1 VSAHGPIVVTG
12 ASGHTGVRLVTDLV
26 EKGRQVRAITRDPA
40 LIPVTVRRQMEI
52 CRADLTQPAEARE
65 AVRGAGAV
73 VAMTHIRLAPH
84 IIRAMTAEGVR
95 RGVFMSSTRRFT
107 RFPEETAR
115 AVISGEEAVMQS
127 GLDWTI
133 IRASMIYGGKR
144 DNNIEHLVNW
154 LRRLP
159 VHPLP
164 AGGRMLW
171 QPVFT
176 WDVVAA
182 IEAAIERE
190 STIGKAYTVAGPTPI
205 SYREMVETILR
216 ITGRRCLLVPVP
228 LGLLRLAAVILGKIM
243 ERPPVRMDQ
252 IQRLLEDKTF
262 DISDAVRDL
271 DFHPVPFEEGIRR
284 KLAGTA

>member
-1 VSAHGPIVVTG
+1 VSAQGPIVVTG

-115 AVISGEEAVMQS
+115 AVVSGEEAVMQS

-216 ITGRRCLLVPVP
+216 IMGRRCLLVPVP

>member
-26 EKGRQVRAITRDPA
+26 EKGHQVRAITRDPA

-52 CRADLTQPAEARE
+52 FRADLRQPAEARE

-84 IIRAMTAEGVR
+84 IVQAMTAEGVR
-95 RGVFMSSTRRFT
+95 RGIFMSSTRRFT

-154 LRRLP
+154 LRRFP

-182 IEAAIERE
+182 IEAALERE
-190 STIGKAYTVAGPTPI
+190 SAIGKAYTVAGPTPI
-205 SYREMVETILR
+205 SYREMVQTILR
-216 ITGRRCLLVPVP
+216 LMGRRCLLVPVP
-228 LGLLRLAAVILGKIM
+228 LSLLRLAAIGLGKIM
-243 ERPPVRMDQ
+243 ARPPVRMDQ

-262 DISDAVRDL
+262 DISEAVRDL